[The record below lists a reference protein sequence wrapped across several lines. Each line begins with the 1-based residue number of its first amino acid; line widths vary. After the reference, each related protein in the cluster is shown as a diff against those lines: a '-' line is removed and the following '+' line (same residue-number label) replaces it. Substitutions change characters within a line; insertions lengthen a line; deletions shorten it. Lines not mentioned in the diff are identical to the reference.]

1 MDTSLSAAVNEK
13 LDQQF
18 LLLLSDA
25 EAILKEDALA
35 RSKSEFFNKVKV
47 KQSEMSIECFTPMP
61 ESWVVHLYRV
71 QICNSNLLQAKHQR
85 ML

>member
-1 MDTSLSAAVNEK
+1 MTVKIFTWDCVLIFTASKIQIDMDTKLSAAVNEK

-35 RSKSEFFNKVKV
+35 RSKSTFFDKVKV
-47 KQSEMSIECFTPMP
+47 KQSEMSIKCFT
-61 ESWVVHLYRV
+61 
-71 QICNSNLLQAKHQR
+71 
-85 ML
+85 

>member
-1 MDTSLSAAVNEK
+1 MTSDIYLFTASKIQIDMDTSLSVAVNER

-47 KQSEMSIECFTPMP
+47 KQSEMSAECFMPMP
-61 ESWVVHLYRV
+61 
-71 QICNSNLLQAKHQR
+71 
-85 ML
+85 